1 MASVSRFAAGQPW
14 LSLIV
19 RLAMAGILV
28 AAGVPK
34 LLDLSQSVIAVRAY
48 RLLPEAVVPL
58 VGNLLPVVELLLAV
72 VLLAGLFTRGAAIA
86 WLIMMAGFL
95 TGLVWAWSQGLQ
107 IDCGCFG
114 GGGEL
119 EPGETT
125 DYPSYLAE
133 RLGFIALGGYLAV
146 WPRSQFSI
154 DAWMS
159 GDISDDSDNSVG
171 SA

>member
-1 MASVSRFAAGQPW
+1 MASASRLVAVQPW
-14 LSLIV
+14 LSLIA

-28 AAGVPK
+28 AAAVPK

-86 WLIMMAGFL
+86 WLILMAGFL
-95 TGLVWAWSQGLQ
+95 TGIVWAWSQGLQ

-114 GGGEL
+114 GGGDL
-119 EPGETT
+119 APGETT
-125 DYPSYLAE
+125 DYPAYLAE
-133 RLGFIALGGYLAV
+133 RLGFVALGVFLVA
-146 WPRSQFSI
+146 WPRSRFSV